1 MNEKQSQKTRFY
13 DKFVIFFKFLVR
25 SRMIKVILTII
36 LLNIIL
42 GALYSYFDGVPFHLG
57 LYWATDTL
65 TNTGTGLVPPKTP
78 FLWYITTVLMWI
90 GLGITLIFVEY
101 VYVKMWKKN
110 VGKKMVNFEKHVV
123 LIGWSQKMRHFLENL
138 PGGLGVHH
146 NYVLVANIQE
156 RPLDLPD
163 IVVLIRGDPEQENI
177 LINAGIKKAERALI
191 VLEDDSAAV
200 LIAMTIQSLNEDIRI
215 CVNLRHRENIKHLQR
230 IGIEEIVCD
239 EVLTGDALVKA
250 FYSLKK

>member
-1 MNEKQSQKTRFY
+1 MNKKKKTFF
-13 DKFVIFFKFLVR
+13 DKFVIFMKFFIR
-25 SRMIKVILTII
+25 SRMIKVIFII
-36 LLNIIL
+36 IFLNILL

-65 TNTGTGLVPPKTP
+65 TNTGTGLVPPKSA
-78 FLWYITTVLMWI
+78 FLWYTTTILMWI
-90 GLGITLIFVEY
+90 GLGITLMFVEY

-110 VGKKMVNFEKHVV
+110 VRKKMVNFENHIV

-146 NYVLVANIQE
+146 NYVLVANIQD

-163 IVVLIRGDPEQENI
+163 IVVLIRGDPEHENI
-177 LINAGIKKAERALI
+177 LINAGIKKAEQALI

-200 LIAMTIQSLNEDIRI
+200 LIAMNIQSLNEDIKI
-215 CVNLRHRENIKHLQR
+215 CVNLRHRGNIKHLKR
-230 IGIEEIVCD
+230 IGVKEIVCD
-239 EVLTGDALVKA
+239 EVLTGDALIKA

>member
-1 MNEKQSQKTRFY
+1 MDKEKKKTSL
-13 DKFVIFFKFLVR
+13 DKLVIFMKFLIR
-25 SRMIKVILTII
+25 SRMIKVIFII
-36 LLNIIL
+36 VFMNILL
-42 GALYSYFDGVPFHLG
+42 GALYSYFDGVDFYLG

-78 FLWYITTVLMWI
+78 FLWYTTTVLMWI
-90 GLGITLIFVEY
+90 GLGITLMVVEY
-101 VYVKMWKKN
+101 VYVKMWKIN
-110 VGKKMVNFEKHVV
+110 VGKKMVNFENHIV

-146 NYVLVANIQE
+146 NYVLVANMQD

-163 IVVLIRGDPEQENI
+163 IVEFIRGDPEHENI
-177 LINAGIKKAERALI
+177 LINAGIKKAEQALI

-200 LIAMTIQSLNEDIRI
+200 LIAMNIQSLSEDIKI

-230 IGIEEIVCD
+230 ISVEEIVCD
-239 EVLTGDALVKA
+239 EVLTGDALIKS
-250 FYSLKK
+250 FYALKK

>member
-1 MNEKQSQKTRFY
+1 MDKKKKPFF
-13 DKFVIFFKFLVR
+13 DKFVIFMKFFIR
-25 SRMIKVILTII
+25 SRMIKVIFII
-36 LLNIIL
+36 VFLNILL
-42 GALYSYFDGVPFHLG
+42 GALYSYFDGVDFHLG

-78 FLWYITTVLMWI
+78 FLWYTTTILMWI
-90 GLGITLIFVEY
+90 GLGITLMFVEY

-110 VGKKMVNFEKHVV
+110 TGKKMVNFEKHIV

-146 NYVLVANIQE
+146 NYVLVANIQD

-163 IVVLIRGDPEQENI
+163 IVILIRGDPEHENI
-177 LINAGIKKAERALI
+177 LINAGIKKAEQALI

-200 LIAMTIQSLNEDIRI
+200 LIAMNIQSLNEDIKI
-215 CVNLRHRENIKHLQR
+215 CVNLRHRENIKHLKR
-230 IGIEEIVCD
+230 IGVQEIVCD
-239 EVLTGDALVKA
+239 EVLTGDALIKA
-250 FYSLKK
+250 FYSFKK

>member
-1 MNEKQSQKTRFY
+1 MKRKKSPSSILYE
-13 DKFVIFFKFLVR
+13 KFVISFKFLAR
-25 SRMIKVILTII
+25 SRMLKVILII
-36 LLNIIL
+36 FLLNIIL
-42 GALYSYFDGVPFHLG
+42 GAFYSYLEGIEFHLG

-65 TNTGTGLVPPKTP
+65 TNTGTGLVPPTSP
-78 FLWYITTVLMWI
+78 FLWYFTVILMWI

-101 VYVKMWKKN
+101 VYVKIWKKN
-110 VGKKMVNFEKHVV
+110 LGKKMVNFENHIV

-163 IVVLIRGDPEQENI
+163 IVVLIRGDPEQEYI
-177 LINAGIKKAERALI
+177 LINAGVKKAEQALI

-200 LIAMTIQSLNEDIRI
+200 LVAMTIQSLNKNIKI
-215 CVNLRHRENIKHLQR
+215 CVNLFQTENIKHLER

-239 EVLTGDALVKA
+239 EELTGNALIKA